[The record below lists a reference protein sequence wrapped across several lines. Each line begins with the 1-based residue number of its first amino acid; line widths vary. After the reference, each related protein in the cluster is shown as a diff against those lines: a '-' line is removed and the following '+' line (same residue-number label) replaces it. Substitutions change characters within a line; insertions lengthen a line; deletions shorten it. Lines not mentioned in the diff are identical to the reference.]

1 MKKSPGLKRPSPSA
15 SVNARVALPPPS
27 GGPRMPMV
35 VLSRTRTACTFDRG
49 TKAPTDVTSRRV
61 DVADVVMA
69 IFTGVA
75 TGIWFTNI
83 RGRNTTARRTMKT
96 IPATMEYRISFVAW
110 GGGLR
115 LRLKT
120 AVGLRGRAMRI
131 DSLHVDR
138 GTARD
143 GAVSLRR
150 RIPAARIVRA
160 EHVDLDAELFRQEVR
175 ILSEHRELV
184 HGVEPIQMF
193 DAGVLQLVR
202 HLLRVRGHLFRAVA
216 HPGLGKRLLHEDV
229 HRERTLRRELTGDLV
244 DADFPRRRRVQGHS
258 LRRDPGDLE
267 DLPDVREGRLQQAFR
282 GLRSGIDLLDLR
294 VRIGRGDDEAGSPVP
309 VPDLLRHMGR
319 EWG

>member
-27 GGPRMPMV
+27 GGPRMATV

-75 TGIWFTNI
+75 TGVWFTNI

-115 LRLKT
+115 FRLKT

-138 GTARD
+138 GTTRH
-143 GAVSLRR
+143 GAVALLRW
-150 RIPAARIVRA
+150 IPTVRIVSA
-160 EHVDLDAELFRQEVR
+160 EHVDFHAQFLGQEMS
-175 ILSEHRELV
+175 IFSEHGELV
-184 HGVEPIQMF
+184 HGADSIQIFGPRMSQF
-193 DAGVLQLVR
+193 VR
-202 HLLRVRGHLFRAVA
+202 DLSRVCGCFLRPFL
-216 HPGLGKRLLHEDV
+216 HPGLRQGLLHKDV
-229 HRERTLRRELTGDLV
+229 HREGTLRREAPRDLM
-244 DADFPRRRRVQGHS
+244 DAELHDGAV
-258 LRRDPGDLE
+258 
-267 DLPDVREGRLQQAFR
+267 
-282 GLRSGIDLLDLR
+282 
-294 VRIGRGDDEAGSPVP
+294 
-309 VPDLLRHMGR
+309 
-319 EWG
+319 

>member
-1 MKKSPGLKRPSPSA
+1 MKKSPGLKRPSPSG

-27 GGPRMPMV
+27 GGTRMPMV
-35 VLSRTRTACTFDRG
+35 VLSRTRTACTFDRS
-49 TKAPTDVTSRRV
+49 TKAPTEVTSRRV

-138 GTARD
+138 GTTRH
-143 GAVSLRR
+143 GAVALLRW
-150 RIPAARIVRA
+150 IPTVRIVSA
-160 EHVDLDAELFRQEVR
+160 EHVDFHAQFLGQEMG
-175 ILSEHRELV
+175 IFSEHRELV
-184 HGVEPIQMF
+184 HGAERISLF
-193 DAGVLQLVR
+193 DPRVSQFVR
-202 HLLRVRGHLFRAVA
+202 DLLRVRGHLLRPLP
-216 HPGLGKRLLHEDV
+216 HPRLG
-229 HRERTLRRELTGDLV
+229 
-244 DADFPRRRRVQGHS
+244 Q
-258 LRRDPGDLE
+258 
-267 DLPDVREGRLQQAFR
+267 
-282 GLRSGIDLLDLR
+282 
-294 VRIGRGDDEAGSPVP
+294 
-309 VPDLLRHMGR
+309 
-319 EWG
+319 